1 MFSFAI
7 FYLLV
12 VGLLICKRSMRYIAS
27 EYGNNNATISTIR
40 SFMQKHKNKTA
51 EKIKNISALIAAAIL
66 RLNGAQVPAVAK

>member
-12 VGLLICKRSMRYIAS
+12 VGLFIHKRAWRNIAS
-27 EYGNNNATISTIR
+27 GNINNNATISTIR
-40 SFMQKHKNKTA
+40 SFMQKYKNKTA
-51 EKIKNISALIAAAIL
+51 EKIKTISTLIAAAIL

>member
-1 MFSFAI
+1 
-7 FYLLV
+7 L
-12 VGLLICKRSMRYIAS
+12 VGLFIHKRGNEFIAS

-40 SFMQKHKNKTA
+40 SFMQKYKNKTA

>member
-1 MFSFAI
+1 
-7 FYLLV
+7 L
-12 VGLLICKRSMRYIAS
+12 VGLFIHKRENEFIAS

-40 SFMQKHKNKTA
+40 SFMQKYKNKTA

>member
-1 MFSFAI
+1 MFLFAI
-7 FYLLV
+7 FYLHWF
-12 VGLLICKRSMRYIAS
+12 GFFIHKRAWRNIAS
-27 EYGNNNATISTIR
+27 KNINNNATISTIR